1 MDQPAVLSFSAPHGE
16 PKGLEVLASPALE
29 LAYAFFLLAQQP
41 EPEQRRAEF
50 GWVDDVYRQAPELPG
65 AVAAFWGETAKR
77 AGIDLFWMIAELGYA
92 RDRDPKRFLDELPE
106 LPAVLLE
113 RLEAREGDAEDAEL
127 AALLAA
133 RLQDLREPQRAAAY
147 QALLVQLWAQ
157 LEPRWLAQ
165 GAAAVEAAKAEL
177 LARFGTGGD
186 VMAALPAHHYTQF
199 EASAEKLRAAQAAG
213 TLRVV
218 PLSVAASG
226 GFSFDVA
233 NGHFLG
239 FGLRSERVFS
249 DLKARA
255 ERTGGQLKA
264 LADPTRL
271 LLLILI
277 ARYEQL
283 PITVSDLARQLGVSQ
298 PTVSGHLKLLRQA
311 GLVRAEKSGT
321 RTLYRPQKEALRA
334 LLTEA
339 GALLTLG

>member
-29 LAYAFFLLAQQP
+29 LAYAFFLLAQHPDP
-41 EPEQRRAEF
+41 EKRRAEF
-50 GWVDDVYRQAPELPG
+50 GWVDDVYRRAPELPG
-65 AVAAFWGETAKR
+65 AVAAFWGEPAKR

-92 RDRDPKRFLDELPE
+92 RDRDPRRFVDELPE
-106 LPAVLLE
+106 LPEPLLE
-113 RLEAREGDAEDAEL
+113 RLGAREAADEDAEL
-127 AALLAA
+127 SALLAA
-133 RLQDLREPQRAAAY
+133 RLRALREPGRAAAY
-147 QALLVQLWAQ
+147 QALLSQLWDE
-157 LEPRWLAQ
+157 LEPRWLAE
-165 GAAAVEAAKAEL
+165 GAPAVEAAKAEL
-177 LARFGTGGD
+177 LERFEATGD

-226 GFSFDVA
+226 GFSFDVD
-233 NGHFLG
+233 NQHFLG

-271 LLLILI
+271 LLLILV

-321 RTLYRPQKEALRA
+321 RTLYRLEKEALRTLLADAGSLLA
-334 LLTEA
+334 LA
-339 GALLTLG
+339 